1 MAQDYQ
7 RLGFN
12 SSQRTVADPA
22 SGSDNRNREHGQ
34 VARTF
39 RVLRPVAREND
50 SSIDAGFTELI
61 A

>member
-1 MAQDYQ
+1 MA
-7 RLGFN
+7 
-12 SSQRTVADPA
+12 A
-22 SGSDNRNREHGQ
+22 